1 MAWAVVD
8 GQSRVERVGMA
19 GDGGMPAGQPARTI
33 LVLPGADAQLK
44 RLELPARSEAQA
56 RAGAEMLFGG
66 KLAGGEKMHYA
77 IGAPQDAAGARLVA
91 AIAEPRLQAWLDQ
104 CWSVGADP
112 HIVVLDC
119 TVWPVDDEVAIV
131 VTPNRVIVAGGQL
144 GGFSTDPAIAPT
156 LTARWLNDADADG
169 SRMVVW
175 GGDAESYRRTL
186 QRDFEVRDAADAVAC
201 LAAGAA
207 NIAAFAPNLRQGAF
221 VAEGRKQ
228 QPFKFWRLT
237 ALLAVAAVMLQV
249 GSLVI
254 SGVRDR
260 QTASQIEAAA
270 ERDFRAARPD
280 VGRVVNLRAQVAAL
294 VNAQTQAARHPVL
307 VTSNPVADALR
318 QQPLAPLD
326 EVRHQAPA
334 REVRLTITAQDQ
346 PSIDAIAALLR
357 EADLTVET
365 RIVRPRDGRVAA
377 ELVVGAP

>member
-1 MAWAVVD
+1 MTAPVSVVIPTLD
-8 GQSRVERVGMA
+8 AAARLGPCLGALTEGLMRGLIAELVLA
-19 GDGGMPAGQPARTI
+19 DGGSTDGI
-33 LVLPGADAQLK
+33 
-44 RLELPARSEAQA
+44 EAVA
-56 RAGAEMLFGG
+56 
-66 KLAGGEKMHYA
+66 
-77 IGAPQDAAGARLVA
+77 DAAGARLVA

-104 CWSVGADP
+104 CRSVGADP

-119 TVWPVDDEVAIV
+119 TAWPVDGEVAIV

-144 GGFSTDPAIAPT
+144 GGFSTDPAIAPA
-156 LTARWLNDADADG
+156 LTARWLNDAGADG
-169 SRMVVW
+169 ARIVLW

-186 QRDFEVRDAADAVAC
+186 QRDFEVRDAADVVAC

-207 NIAAFAPNLRQGAF
+207 TIAAFAPNLRQGAF

-318 QQPLAPLD
+318 QQPLARLD